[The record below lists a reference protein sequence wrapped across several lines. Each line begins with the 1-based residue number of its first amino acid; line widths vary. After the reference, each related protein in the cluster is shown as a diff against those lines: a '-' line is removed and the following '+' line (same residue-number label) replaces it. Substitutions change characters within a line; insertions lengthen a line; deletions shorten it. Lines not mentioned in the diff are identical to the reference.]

1 MAFRRLFNKEARS
14 LFPLYAVFL
23 AAVILL
29 HFFILYK
36 SSKWDND
43 AFVVLSI
50 VFPGLFAAFIAAGA
64 GYYQLQS
71 EWKTNSIY
79 LLMSL
84 PVRGWRI
91 LLAKLAANMVL
102 LIGTTVGMVAS
113 FVLILLRDKW
123 TEWRAAG
130 DIPPALPTLLN
141 VIFQFFWM
149 SALALFFILV
159 LVQFA
164 YLCGQLVSKLKW
176 VVVVAA
182 FLGVLWLALRIS
194 PLIAGLLQWM
204 PDIYF
209 GGEDGDVVY
218 LHAGPF
224 VALFLMGAGLAWLNG
239 VLFEKVVEV

>member
-36 SSKWDND
+36 SSKWDDD
-43 AFVVLSI
+43 AFVVLA
-50 VFPGLFAAFIAAGA
+50 VVLPGLFAAVIAIGA

-71 EWKTNSIY
+71 EWRTNSIY

-91 LLAKLAANMVL
+91 LLAKLTANMVL
-102 LIGTTVGMVAS
+102 LIGTTVGMAAS

-123 TEWRAAG
+123 PEWRAA
-130 DIPPALPTLLN
+130 DAVSPALPTLLIA
-141 VIFQFFWM
+141 VLHIFWI
-149 SALALFFILV
+149 SALVLFFLLV

-176 VVVVAA
+176 VVVAAA
-182 FLGVLWLALRIS
+182 FLGVLWLALRVS
-194 PLIAGLLQWM
+194 PPIANLLLWM
-204 PDIYF
+204 PDIAF
-209 GGEDGDVVY
+209 GGEDTGVSY
-218 LHAGPF
+218 LYSGPF
-224 VALFLMGAGLAWLNG
+224 VALFLMGTGLAWLNG